1 MTKQEIRDE
10 MRARRAKV
18 DDQTRRLA
26 GKAIAERLAASEAFT
41 GSWMFCCYLGTP
53 HEVTTRYI
61 LRAVFDA
68 GREACIPAWDGL
80 EHAYGLFAFNPRTP
94 LITGHKGIR
103 EPAVRVPV
111 QPWNVD
117 CFIIPGLAFDAQG
130 GRLGYGKGYY
140 DRILAQA
147 NRTARILAVCYDWQ
161 VAGEPLPLEA
171 HDVRVHQILTD
182 RRLITC
188 TSAGGA

>member
-1 MTKQEIRDE
+1 MTKQEIRDK
-10 MRARRAKV
+10 MRARRKEV

-26 GKAIAERLAASEAFT
+26 GKAIAERLAASEAFAH
-41 GSWMFCCYLGTP
+41 SRMFCCYLATP
-53 HEVTTRYI
+53 REVTTRYI

-68 GREACIPAWDGL
+68 GREACIPAWS
-80 EHAYGLFAFNPRTP
+80 ESACAYGLFAFNPHTP
-94 LITGHKGIR
+94 LITGHKGVR

-111 QPWNVD
+111 QPRDVD

-130 GRLGYGKGYY
+130 GRLGYGKGHY
-140 DRILAQA
+140 DRILARA

-161 VAGEPLPLEA
+161 VADEPLPLEA
-171 HDVRVHQILTD
+171 HDVRVHQIVTD

-188 TSAGGA
+188 GGT